1 MSLSIAL
8 LQSLG
13 KELKCPVCLETFAT
27 PTARLP
33 CCHNFC
39 RRCLEVAL
47 NECKCCPVCK
57 TAATKRSL
65 ARDTKLDS
73 IVELYLTLQ
82 KVAGHSERGPARG
95 NGMLYAGENK
105 ETTESKSF
113 DGQEW
118 MRMSSAALQSSQ
130 SPPKPAISHSVALD
144 SMGEGF
150 CVPLAMEPNIGYFH
164 L

>member
-1 MSLSIAL
+1 MSVSAVL
-8 LQSLG
+8 
-13 KELKCPVCLETFAT
+13 F
-27 PTARLP
+27 ARLQQQSA
-33 CCHNFC
+33 
-39 RRCLEVAL
+39 AL
-47 NECKCCPVCK
+47 P
-57 TAATKRSL
+57 
-65 ARDTKLDS
+65 
-73 IVELYLTLQ
+73 
-82 KVAGHSERGPARG
+82 GHSERGPARG